1 MNWDVMLLL
10 PLGIMM
16 GIMYWDLFMNRVA
29 LSEEL
34 CDNHITLENVSKRS
48 DQTSQPVHQTE
59 SQGAAVEDNLVAFE
73 RNR

>member
-16 GIMYWDLFMNRVA
+16 GILYWDLFMNPVA
-29 LSEEL
+29 LFEEIG
-34 CDNHITLENVSKRS
+34 DNDKTIGNVSQRS
-48 DQTSQPVHQTE
+48 NQTSQPVHQTE
-59 SQGAAVEDNLVAFE
+59 SQGAAMEDDLVACK